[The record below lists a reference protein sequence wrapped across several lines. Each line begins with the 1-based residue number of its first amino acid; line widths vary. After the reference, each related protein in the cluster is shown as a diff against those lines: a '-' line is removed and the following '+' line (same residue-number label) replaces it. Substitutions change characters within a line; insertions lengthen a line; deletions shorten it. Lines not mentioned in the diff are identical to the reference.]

1 MKLLTDYFTNVFCIV
16 DDSDNVQ
23 VEVNGDLYDFEISLS
38 ADIPDDVCNRVLIG
52 GEYYYFSVDCLPIK
66 F

>member
-1 MKLLTDYFTNVFCIV
+1 MDYFNNVFCIMG
-16 DDSDNVQ
+16 DSDDVK
-23 VEVNGDLYDFEISLS
+23 VEVDGVLHDFEMSLS
-38 ADIPDDVCNRVLIG
+38 ADIPDDICNRVLID